1 MQIIILIEEKALADQ
16 LVIIRMPN
24 FNFFD
29 VVETV
34 VGDILWLWFRLTVVK
49 HRNLTKRNHGELTKH
64 KCDCQH

>member
-16 LVIIRMPN
+16 IIIIRMTY

-34 VGDILWLWFRLTVVK
+34 VGNILWL
-49 HRNLTKRNHGELTKH
+49 
-64 KCDCQH
+64 